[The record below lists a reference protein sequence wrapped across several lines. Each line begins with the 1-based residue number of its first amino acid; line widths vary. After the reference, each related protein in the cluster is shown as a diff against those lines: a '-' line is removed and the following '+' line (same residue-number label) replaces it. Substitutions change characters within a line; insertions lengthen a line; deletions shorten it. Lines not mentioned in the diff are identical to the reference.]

1 MVTDEHVHRDG
12 LNNNIQSDVPLIMY
26 LVEDTRENICDLV
39 AASNELKQDNMKCL
53 LDYFVAEIE
62 KVLLTMWAVNSSSL
76 ANQYSETRSA
86 QLLAC
91 VHWVAMCTVSAS
103 DATSLCQC
111 VGGGI
116 PNLFGILI
124 LVCQFIALVY
134 THCQVQ
140 RSTLFN
146 IYTWATVASASFEL
160 SA

>member
-62 KVLLTMWAVNSSSL
+62 KVLLTMWVVNSSSL
-76 ANQYSETRSA
+76 TDQYSETRSA

-103 DATSLCQC
+103 DATSLFVTIAQS
-111 VGGGI
+111 VYLWTI
-116 PNLFGILI
+116 PSFFFFFFRAG
-124 LVCQFIALVY
+124 
-134 THCQVQ
+134 
-140 RSTLFN
+140 
-146 IYTWATVASASFEL
+146 ASCS

>member
-1 MVTDEHVHRDG
+1 MVTDERVHRDG

-76 ANQYSETRSA
+76 TDQYSETRSA

-103 DATSLCQC
+103 DATSLFVTIAQS
-111 VGGGI
+111 VYLWTI
-116 PNLFGILI
+116 PSFFFFFFRAG
-124 LVCQFIALVY
+124 
-134 THCQVQ
+134 
-140 RSTLFN
+140 
-146 IYTWATVASASFEL
+146 ASCS

>member
-53 LDYFVAEIE
+53 LDYFIAEIE

-76 ANQYSETRSA
+76 TNQYSETRSA

-103 DATSLCQC
+103 DATSLLLPEPMRRGRYPEPVWNTDSSMPIHC
-111 VGGGI
+111 VGIHSLPGSTF
-116 PNLFGILI
+116 NLVQHLHLGNSC
-124 LVCQFIALVY
+124 VCFL
-134 THCQVQ
+134 
-140 RSTLFN
+140 
-146 IYTWATVASASFEL
+146 
-160 SA
+160 

>member
-76 ANQYSETRSA
+76 TDQYSETRSA

-103 DATSLCQC
+103 DATSLFVTIAQS
-111 VGGGI
+111 VYLWTI
-116 PNLFGILI
+116 PSFFFFFFRAG
-124 LVCQFIALVY
+124 
-134 THCQVQ
+134 
-140 RSTLFN
+140 
-146 IYTWATVASASFEL
+146 ASCS